1 MIKQYVSYA
10 LGAFGHDAFYATLNT
25 YFAIFVTSA
34 LFVGKGSAAEAGIV
48 TSMVVIIR
56 LIEIAFDPM
65 IGGMV
70 DNTNTKMGKFK
81 PWLLAGAIVS
91 SAGLILMF
99 SSLFGLA
106 DSNSSMYFMLFGIVF
121 VIMDIFYSF
130 KDISFWSMLPAL
142 SVDTKVRNKFGTV
155 GRFGSTLGSQGVIIV
170 VTPLVIYF
178 SQQFSG
184 THGSTQTRA
193 GWLGFATVIGLVSL
207 LGALATFFGTKETTS
222 LIREN
227 TERTRFRDVFKVI
240 GENDQLMWLG
250 FSYLLFALSYVVT
263 NSLLIYYFRYVIGNA
278 AAYSVIG
285 IVTAILGILSV
296 PLFPIIV
303 SKITRKGVYIG
314 GICMML
320 VGYILFNLAGS
331 SAIMMYIAD
340 AIFFFPYPMIFLA
353 ALMTIT
359 DSVEYG
365 QWKNGTRNESVT
377 LSVRPLID
385 KLAGAF
391 STGIVVLAAVH
402 AGMTGNAKPS
412 DITAHG
418 MFVFHSFIFYMPMI
432 LLIVAALIYQFKVTL
447 SEKKH
452 AEIVK
457 ELESKLETE
466 KVEEEAEEKAES
478 ATED

>member
-1 MIKQYVSYA
+1 MVKQYLSYA

-34 LFVGKGSAAEAGIV
+34 LFVGNGAAAEAGIV
-48 TSMVVIIR
+48 TTMVVVIR

-70 DNTNTKMGKFK
+70 DNTNTKFGKFK
-81 PWLLAGAIVS
+81 PWILIGAIVS
-91 SAGLILMF
+91 SVGIMLMF

-106 DSNSSMYFMLFGIVF
+106 DSNTSIYFLLFGIVF

-130 KDISFWSMLPAL
+130 KDIAFWSMLPAL
-142 SVDTKVRNKFGTV
+142 SVDSKVRNKFGTI

-178 SQQFSG
+178 SQTFSG

-193 GWLGFATVIGLVSL
+193 GWLGFAIVIGLVSF
-207 LGALATFFGTKETTS
+207 LGALATFFGTKEQTS

-227 TERTRFRDVFKVI
+227 TEKTRFRDVFKVI

-278 AAYSVIG
+278 AAYSLVGVI
-285 IVTAILGILSV
+285 TAILGIISV

-320 VGYILFNLAGS
+320 VGYILFMLAGTNT
-331 SAIMMYIAD
+331 IMMYIAD

-391 STGIVVLAAVH
+391 STGIVVIAAVH
-402 AGMTGNAKPS
+402 SGMTGNAKPS
-412 DITAHG
+412 DITSHG

-432 LLIVAALIYQFKVTL
+432 LLIVAALIYQFKIVL

-452 AEIVK
+452 AEIVR
-457 ELESKLETE
+457 ELETKLETE
-466 KVEEEAEEKAES
+466 KEEEEESES
-478 ATED
+478 K

>member
-1 MIKQYVSYA
+1 MFRQYISYA

-34 LFVGKGSAAEAGIV
+34 LFVGNGAAAEAGIV
-48 TSMVVIIR
+48 TTMVVVIR
-56 LIEIAFDPM
+56 LVEIAFDPM

-70 DNTNTKMGKFK
+70 DNTDTKIGKFK

-91 SAGLILMF
+91 SVGIILMF
-99 SSLFGLA
+99 SSMFGLA
-106 DSNSSMYFMLFGIVF
+106 DSNKTLYFLLFGIVF

-155 GRFGSTLGSQGVIIV
+155 GRFGSTLGSQGVIMA
-170 VTPLVIYF
+170 VTPLVIFF
-178 SQQFSG
+178 SQKFSG

-193 GWLGFATVIGLVSL
+193 GWLGFAVVIGAVSL
-207 LGALATFFGTKETTS
+207 LGALATFFGTKENKS

-227 TERTRFRDVFKVI
+227 TEKTRFRDVFKVI

-250 FSYLLFALSYVVT
+250 LSYLLFALSYVVT

-278 AAYSVIG
+278 NAYTVIG
-285 IVTAILGILSV
+285 GVTALLGVLSV
-296 PLFPIIV
+296 PLFPVIV
-303 SKITRKGVYIG
+303 SKLTRRGVYVG

-320 VGYILFNLAGS
+320 VGYILFNLAGTN
-331 SAIMMYIAD
+331 ILMMYIAD
-340 AIFFFPYPMIFLA
+340 AVFFFPYPMIFLA

-365 QWKNGTRNESVT
+365 QYKNGTRNESVT

-391 STGIVVLAAVH
+391 STGIVVIAAVH

-418 MFVFHSFIFYMPMI
+418 MFIFHSFIFYMPMI
-432 LLIVAALIYQFKVTL
+432 LLVLSALIYQFKVTL

-452 AEIVK
+452 AEIVR
-457 ELESKLETE
+457 ELEKKLETE
-466 KVEEEAEEKAES
+466 QAEEKAS
-478 ATED
+478 AK

>member
-1 MIKQYVSYA
+1 MFKQYISYA

-34 LFVGKGSAAEAGIV
+34 LFVGDGAAAEAGIV
-48 TSMVVIIR
+48 TTMVVVIR

-70 DNTNTKMGKFK
+70 DNTDTKIGKFK

-91 SAGLILMF
+91 SVGIILMF
-99 SSLFGLA
+99 SSMFGLA
-106 DSNSSMYFMLFGIVF
+106 DSNKTLYFLLFGIVF

-155 GRFGSTLGSQGVIIV
+155 GRFGSTLGSQGVIMA
-170 VTPLVIYF
+170 VTPLVIFF
-178 SQQFSG
+178 SQKFSG

-193 GWLGFATVIGLVSL
+193 GWLGFAIVIGAVSL
-207 LGALATFFGTKETTS
+207 LGALATFFGTKENKS

-227 TERTRFRDVFKVI
+227 TEKTRFRDVFKVI

-250 FSYLLFALSYVVT
+250 LSYLLFALSYVVT

-278 AAYSVIG
+278 NAYTVIG
-285 IVTAILGILSV
+285 GVTALLGVLSV
-296 PLFPIIV
+296 PLFPVIV
-303 SKITRKGVYIG
+303 SKLTRRGVYVG

-320 VGYILFNLAGS
+320 VGYILFNFAGTN
-331 SAIMMYIAD
+331 ILMMYIAD
-340 AIFFFPYPMIFLA
+340 AVFFFPYPMIFLA

-365 QWKNGTRNESVT
+365 QYKNGTRNESVT

-391 STGIVVLAAVH
+391 STGIVVIAAVH

-418 MFVFHSFIFYMPMI
+418 MFIFHSFIFYMPMI
-432 LLIVAALIYQFKVTL
+432 LLVLAALIYQFKVTL

-452 AEIVK
+452 AEIVR
-457 ELESKLETE
+457 ELEKKLETE
-466 KVEEEAEEKAES
+466 QAEEKAS
-478 ATED
+478 AK

>member
-1 MIKQYVSYA
+1 MIKQYLSYA

-34 LFVGKGSAAEAGIV
+34 LFVGKGAAAEAGIV
-48 TSMVVIIR
+48 TTMVVVIR

-70 DNTNTKMGKFK
+70 DNTNTKVGKFK
-81 PWLLAGAIVS
+81 PWILAGAIVS
-91 SAGLILMF
+91 SVGIILMF

-106 DSNSSMYFMLFGIVF
+106 DSNTSIYFLVFGIVF

-130 KDISFWSMLPAL
+130 KDIAFWSMLPAL
-142 SVDTKVRNKFGTV
+142 SVDSKTRNKFGTI

-170 VTPLVIYF
+170 VTPLVVYF
-178 SQQFSG
+178 SQMFSG
-184 THGSTQTRA
+184 SHGDTQTRA
-193 GWLGFATVIGLVSL
+193 GWLGFAIVIGAVSF
-207 LGALATFFGTKETTS
+207 LGALATYFGTKEQTS

-227 TERTRFRDVFKVI
+227 TEQTRFRDVFKVI
-240 GENDQLMWLG
+240 GENDQLMWLA

-278 AAYSVIG
+278 GAYSLVGVI
-285 IVTAILGILSV
+285 TAILGILSV
-296 PLFPIIV
+296 PLFPTIV
-303 SKITRKGVYIG
+303 AKITRKGVYIG

-320 VGYILFNLAGS
+320 IGYVLFMFAGTNT
-331 SAIMMYIAD
+331 IMMYIAD

-365 QWKNGTRNESVT
+365 QYKNGTRNESVT

-391 STGIVVLAAVH
+391 STGIVVIAAVH
-402 AGMTGNAKPS
+402 SGMTGDAKPS

-418 MFVFHSFIFYMPMI
+418 MFIFHSFIFYMPMI
-432 LLIVAALIYQFKVTL
+432 LLIVAALIYQFKITL

-452 AEIVK
+452 AEIVR
-457 ELESKLETE
+457 ELEKKLETE
-466 KVEEEAEEKAES
+466 KAEAK
-478 ATED
+478 

>member
-1 MIKQYVSYA
+1 M
-10 LGAFGHDAFYATLNT
+10 
-25 YFAIFVTSA
+25 
-34 LFVGKGSAAEAGIV
+34 FVGNGAAAEAGIV
-48 TSMVVIIR
+48 TTMVVVIR
-56 LIEIAFDPM
+56 LVEIAFDPM

-70 DNTNTKMGKFK
+70 DNTDTKIGKFK

-91 SAGLILMF
+91 SVGIILMF
-99 SSLFGLA
+99 SSMFGLA
-106 DSNSSMYFMLFGIVF
+106 DSNKTLYFLLFGIVF

-155 GRFGSTLGSQGVIIV
+155 GRFGSTLGSQGVIMA
-170 VTPLVIYF
+170 VTPLVIFF
-178 SQQFSG
+178 SQKFSG

-193 GWLGFATVIGLVSL
+193 GWLGFAVVIGAVSL
-207 LGALATFFGTKETTS
+207 LGALATFFGTKENKS

-227 TERTRFRDVFKVI
+227 TEKTRFRDVFKVI

-250 FSYLLFALSYVVT
+250 LSYLLFALSYVVT

-278 AAYSVIG
+278 NAYTVIG
-285 IVTAILGILSV
+285 GVTALLGVLSV
-296 PLFPIIV
+296 PLFPVIV
-303 SKITRKGVYIG
+303 SKLTRRGVYVG

-320 VGYILFNLAGS
+320 VGYILFNLAGTN
-331 SAIMMYIAD
+331 ILMMYIAD
-340 AIFFFPYPMIFLA
+340 AVFFFPYPMIFLA

-365 QWKNGTRNESVT
+365 QYKNGTRNESVT

-391 STGIVVLAAVH
+391 STGIVVIAAVH

-418 MFVFHSFIFYMPMI
+418 MFIFHSFIFYMPMI
-432 LLIVAALIYQFKVTL
+432 LLVLSALIYQFKVTL

-452 AEIVK
+452 AEIVR
-457 ELESKLETE
+457 ELEKKLETE
-466 KVEEEAEEKAES
+466 QAEEKAS
-478 ATED
+478 AK